1 MCTYGN
7 CHAVLRTCHGGD
19 DADCSTDVSTVQ
31 WTCLGRLLL
40 AVRRT
45 PLFYVNLSW
54 SVWCLLFNE
63 RLATVPW
70 MCLVA
75 MLLAVRW
82 TLDQDSGRSS
92 AALLDLLGRGSS
104 LVLLVV
110 VGD

>member
-1 MCTYGN
+1 MGVYGN
-7 CHAVLRTCHGGD
+7 CYAVLRTCHGGY
-19 DADCSTDVSTVQ
+19 DADCSTDVSNVQ
-31 WTCLGRLLL
+31 
-40 AVRRT
+40 
-45 PLFYVNLSW
+45 
-54 SVWCLLFNE
+54 
-63 RLATVPW
+63 W